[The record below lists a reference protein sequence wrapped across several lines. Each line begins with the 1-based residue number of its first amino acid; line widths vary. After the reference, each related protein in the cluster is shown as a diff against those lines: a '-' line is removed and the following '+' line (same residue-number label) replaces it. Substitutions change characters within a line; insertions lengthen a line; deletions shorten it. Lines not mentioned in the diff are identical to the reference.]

1 MEVAVIVVARVVVWV
16 AVLVVVVATSSVS
29 GQNFRYKA
37 STSGEAVESRLGEK
51 GARVGVG
58 LETTAA
64 ALAIEGVG
72 ELIVMDTGFDS
83 ASRAT

>member
-1 MEVAVIVVARVVVWV
+1 VRRGLEW
-16 AVLVVVVATSSVS
+16 
-29 GQNFRYKA
+29 
-37 STSGEAVESRLGEK
+37 
-51 GARVGVG
+51 GVG